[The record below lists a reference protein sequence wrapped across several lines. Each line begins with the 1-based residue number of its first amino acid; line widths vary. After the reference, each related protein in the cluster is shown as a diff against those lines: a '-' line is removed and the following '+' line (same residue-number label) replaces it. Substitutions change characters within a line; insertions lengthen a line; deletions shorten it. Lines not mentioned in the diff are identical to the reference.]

1 LSPALTGAWIGAA
14 LGLLSFA
21 VLRWAATRM
30 EGHDADEHKKRSASL
45 IRMTAL
51 ADLMLFPVIGYVA
64 GPMVLNG

>member
-1 LSPALTGAWIGAA
+1 MTGAWLGAA

-30 EGHDADEHKKRSASL
+30 EQGAPDEHKRRSASL

-64 GPMVLNG
+64 GPVVLNG

>member
-1 LSPALTGAWIGAA
+1 
-14 LGLLSFA
+14 
-21 VLRWAATRM
+21 M